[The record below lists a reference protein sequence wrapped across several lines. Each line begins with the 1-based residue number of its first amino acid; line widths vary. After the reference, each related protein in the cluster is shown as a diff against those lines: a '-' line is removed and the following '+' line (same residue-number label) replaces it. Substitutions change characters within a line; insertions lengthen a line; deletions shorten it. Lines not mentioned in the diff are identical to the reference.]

1 MVAVRLEEEIENQ
14 LDYFAKRQSMT
25 KSAVIKEALKHYFDS
40 YDMKKTP
47 YELGKGLFGQ
57 VGSGDGTLS
66 QTYKSKLKDKIRAK
80 NSHR

>member
-1 MVAVRLEEEIENQ
+1 MVAVRLEQEIENK

-25 KSAVIKEALKHYFDS
+25 KSSVIKEALKQYFDS
-40 YDMKKTP
+40 QTLDKTP
-47 YELGKGLFGQ
+47 YELGVGLFGQ

-66 QTYKSKLKDKIRAK
+66 KTYKSKLKDKLRAK

>member
-1 MVAVRLEEEIENQ
+1 MVAVRLEDQIENR

-25 KSAVIKEALKHYFDS
+25 KSAVIKEALMQYFDS
-40 YDMKKTP
+40 LEQQKSP
-47 YELGKGLFGQ
+47 YELGKKLFGQ

-66 QTYKSKLKDKIRAK
+66 KTYKSKLKDKIRAK